1 MPWSISFIKIFLT
14 YFFIEEII
22 MIFFITEILF
32 FYCEVVVFYRNREF
46 EGLDDLLNFV
56 KVVR

>member
-1 MPWSISFIKIFLT
+1 
-14 YFFIEEII
+14 